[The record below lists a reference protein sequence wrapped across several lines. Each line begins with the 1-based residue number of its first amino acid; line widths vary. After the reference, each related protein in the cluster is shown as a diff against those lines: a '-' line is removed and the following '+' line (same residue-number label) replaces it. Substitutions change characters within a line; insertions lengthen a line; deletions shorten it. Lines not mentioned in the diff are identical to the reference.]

1 MNEPRRL
8 VEAGNDDFERD
19 LLRSAHGD
27 QPSDRAFQRT
37 LVSIGVGLAV
47 TPAAVA
53 SAVPVTATLGT
64 KLGSVVLA
72 KWLFTG
78 VALGVVTAGGVGLTG
93 RVLERP
99 PVAAQNVPA
108 RKVAP
113 QRPAETSV
121 ARAPS
126 EMPAAPA
133 TTLELSDPPPALVPA
148 PARRPEHAVPPAPA
162 PSPGAAVAEA
172 TLPASPPAGAP
183 SGTVERL
190 AHETTLLDVA
200 RGALLRGDAK
210 RALATLREYERNF
223 SHGMLAPEARVL
235 EVRALLANGE
245 RTAAEALAARIV
257 DAAPNGEHADTV
269 RALLARPSNR

>member
-8 VEAGNDDFERD
+8 VEAGKDDFERD

-27 QPSDRAFQRT
+27 QPSERAFRRT

-64 KLGSVVLA
+64 KLGTVVLA

-78 VALGVVTAGGVGLTG
+78 VALGVVTAGGVGLSG
-93 RVLERP
+93 RALEQTPVAVHSVRPAVVTPRP
-99 PVAAQNVPA
+99 P
-108 RKVAP
+108 
-113 QRPAETSV
+113 AEANA

-126 EMPAAPA
+126 ETPAAPA
-133 TTLELSDPPPALVPA
+133 LALDAVEPPPAVATAPVRRSEHAAPAMVEAVSPAEPAEPA
-148 PARRPEHAVPPAPA
+148 PLPSAQLNAPA
-162 PSPGAAVAEA
+162 LA
-172 TLPASPPAGAP
+172 
-183 SGTVERL
+183 VERL
-190 AHETTLLDVA
+190 AHETTLLDIA
-200 RGALLRGDAK
+200 RGALLRGDAQ
-210 RALATLREYERNF
+210 RALATLSEYERSF

-245 RTAAEALAARIV
+245 RAAAEALAARIV
-257 DAAPNGEHADTV
+257 DAAPNGEHADAV